1 MGPIPRLL
9 RDAATALV
17 IAAGALA
24 ACSGAA
30 APPAASEVVHA
41 TEAPTFGTS
50 ADGWASARVELVD
63 ADGTT
68 HVVPVRVAAEPEQR
82 RQGLMGVEE
91 VPPGTG
97 MLFLW
102 DGSERTGGFWM
113 KDTLV
118 PLDIAY
124 IRSGEIVDI
133 QRMEPC
139 PEYDDP
145 RTDCP
150 SYPPA
155 APYDTALEVAA
166 GWFAAQDVVVGS
178 AVTLPGTTTTAGS

>member
-1 MGPIPRLL
+1 MDPFLRLV
-9 RDAATALV
+9 RDAATALALMG
-17 IAAGALA
+17 AALS
-24 ACSGAA
+24 ACSGG
-30 APPAASEVVHA
+30 APTTSSAVVHA

-50 ADGWASARVELVD
+50 ADTWPAATVRLE
-63 ADGTT
+63 DGDGRD
-68 HVVPVRVAAEPEQR
+68 HVVAVRVATEPEHR

-91 VPPGTG
+91 VRPGTG

-102 DGSERTGGFWM
+102 DGSERDGGFWM

-124 IRSGEIVDI
+124 IRHDEIVDI

-139 PEYDDP
+139 AEYGSVSE
-145 RTDCP
+145 CP

-155 APYDTALEVAA
+155 AAYDTALEVPA
-166 GWFAAQDVVVGS
+166 GWFGAQGIAVGGM
-178 AVTLPGTTTTAGS
+178 VTVTR

>member
-1 MGPIPRLL
+1 MGPLL
-9 RDAATALV
+9 RLVRNAATAL
-17 IAAGALA
+17 ALTAGALS
-24 ACSGAA
+24 ACSGG
-30 APPAASEVVHA
+30 APTPSPAVVHA

-50 ADGWASARVELVD
+50 ADTWPAATVRLEDG
-63 ADGTT
+63 DGTD
-68 HVVPVRVAAEPEQR
+68 HVVAVRVAEEPDHR

-91 VPPGTG
+91 IRPGTG

-102 DGSERTGGFWM
+102 DGSERDGGFWM

-124 IRSGEIVDI
+124 IRAGEIVDI

-139 PEYDDP
+139 VGYGSVSE
-145 RTDCP
+145 CP

-155 APYDTALEVAA
+155 APYDTALEVPAD
-166 GWFAAQDVVVGS
+166 WFGDQGIAVGATVS
-178 AVTLPGTTTTAGS
+178 VAD

>member
-1 MGPIPRLL
+1 MDLILRLL
-9 RDAATALV
+9 CNVAVGLAIST
-17 IAAGALA
+17 GALA
-24 ACSGAA
+24 ACSPAT
-30 APPAASEVVHA
+30 APTAEGQVVHA

-50 ADGWASARVELVD
+50 ADEWPSARVELVD
-63 ADGTT
+63 TGGTT
-68 HVVPVRVAAEPEQR
+68 HVISVRVAEEAAQR

-91 VPPGTG
+91 VPPGMG

-102 DGSERTGGFWM
+102 DGDERTGGFWM

-124 IRSGEIVDI
+124 IRSGEVVDI

-139 PEYDDP
+139 PEYENA
-145 RTDCP
+145 TADCP

-166 GWFAAQDVVVGS
+166 GWFAEQGIGVG
-178 AVTLPGTTTTAGS
+178 ATVTTRR